1 MDVIEKYFPHLTA
14 LQKDKLEQ
22 LVPLFQEWNIKIN
35 LVSRKD
41 IEFLKVRHVLHSLSI
56 AKFFEFRNNTHI
68 LDVGTGGGFPGIPL
82 AIIYPNVHFHLVDST
97 GKKIKIVNILAKNLE
112 LHNVKAEQIRG
123 EALQDRYDF
132 ITSRAVTK
140 LPLFF
145 SWIKDK
151 IKKENAHEFPNG
163 ILYLKGGDFTEE
175 LNQIPWYHEIYP
187 LDKCFEESFFN
198 KKKLLHLYPSP
209 TRNER

>member
-22 LVPLFQEWNIKIN
+22 LVPLFQEWNIKVN

-97 GKKIKIVNILAKNLE
+97 GKKIKIVNILAKDLE

-123 EALQDRYDF
+123 EALQGRYDF

-163 ILYLKGGDFTEE
+163 ILYLKGGDFTVE
-175 LNQIPWYHEIYP
+175 LNQIPWYHKTYP
-187 LDKCFEESFFN
+187 LDKCFEESFFK
-198 KKKLLHLYPSP
+198 KKKLLYLYPSAK
-209 TRNER
+209 